1 MTILDL
7 TNLRQQHDRLLRR
20 LDQAVDAETK
30 AAAEFGVAAARTAPE
45 FKGPPGPL
53 RMATH
58 ALVRRR
64 GKKRFVILRNPHP
77 GAFAQD
83 KGSGVH
89 GPKRAPY
96 VITPRR
102 KRALAFWWSGGRGGQ
117 QQYFVRRWVLH
128 PGVPATHFLFN
139 ANRKA
144 FDQTGAR
151 LEQRMTTFGRQ
162 FGKLRS

>member
-1 MTILDL
+1 MTVLDL

-20 LDQAVDAETK
+20 LDQAIDAEAK
-30 AAAEFGVAAARTAPE
+30 AAAEFGVAAAKNSPA
-45 FKGPPGPL
+45 FNGPPGAL
-53 RMATH
+53 RNSAY
-58 ALVRRR
+58 AIVRRR
-64 GKKRFVILRNPHP
+64 GKKRIVTLRNPHP

-117 QQYFVRRWVLH
+117 QQFFVRRWVLH

-144 FDQTGAR
+144 FDHAGVR
-151 LEQRMTTFGRQ
+151 LEQKMAMFGRQ

>member
-89 GPKRAPY
+89 GSRRSPY
-96 VITPRR
+96 VIRARR
-102 KRALAFWWSGGRGGQ
+102 ARALKFTIGGETF
-117 QQYFVRRWVLH
+117 YRRQVLH
-128 PGVPATHFLFN
+128 PGVRPTHFLFN

-151 LEQRMTTFGRQ
+151 LEQRMTTLGRQ